1 MLLVLTSINLL
12 NYFDRLLVVPMF
24 PTLKQEFHTSDFRL
38 GLLASVVLRV
48 DCITALPAGYWSD
61 RGPRPGDEGR

>member
-1 MLLVLTSINLL
+1 
-12 NYFDRLLVVPMF
+12 MF